1 MSKLTIYPLRLA
13 LAVLALLWL
22 AAGMSLGQ
30 EEASF
35 QRDAR
40 LLIEVHVWGEVNKPG
55 LYRVPDGSTVLDA
68 ISLAGGPTQFASLS
82 KVKLTHPSGSKPRR
96 QKIDLDRYAEGRGE
110 AELPVLKPGDM
121 ITVPRNARFFWKDA
135 VQILADIAIIVNVYY
150 LLSHDR

>member
-1 MSKLTIYPLRLA
+1 MRLEATMRHLLFLLA
-13 LAVLALLWL
+13 LAPL
-22 AAGMSLGQ
+22 AALAAAGQ
-30 EEASF
+30 DDISF
-35 QRDAR
+35 QRDSR

-68 ISLAGGPTQFASLS
+68 ISLAGGPTQFAALS
-82 KVKLTHPSGSKPRR
+82 KVKLTHPEGVSPRR
-96 QKIDLDRYAEGRGE
+96 QKIDLDKYSDGRNGGD
-110 AELPVLKPGDM
+110 LPVLKPGDM